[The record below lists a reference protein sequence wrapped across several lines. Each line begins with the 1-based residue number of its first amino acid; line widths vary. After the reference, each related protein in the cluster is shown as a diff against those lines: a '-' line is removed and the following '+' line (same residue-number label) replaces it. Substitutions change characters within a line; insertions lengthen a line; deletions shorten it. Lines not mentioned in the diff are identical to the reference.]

1 MTVTDTRIADDE
13 FAARRREVL
22 AGWPTGAEVDLD
34 DAVAFHATIPASR
47 NVPRMRADALATG
60 KVLLQPLAGVPRLD
74 DHIELL
80 NYLTDV
86 GTADI
91 LPTQIDSQTRNLRF
105 EVVDEFLSNV
115 TDSDRDKLNGFP
127 VVNHGVPGVRKLIG
141 ATTAPIEMRIGTVDP
156 RLAAE
161 VAFAGGMTSM
171 TAGPVYYTIHYSGDV
186 AFEAAISNWQYVFRL
201 AGAYVERG
209 VPIGMQI
216 HGAGNSTPF
225 PMSILGACAA
235 LECLMAATQGVR
247 SFSVDVR
254 LMGNLLQDVAASTV
268 VPEVCRRY
276 LDRFGF
282 DDCTVTVDRKT
293 WAGRYPDDVAR
304 AYGLISYNTVT
315 GMLGGVNEFINN
327 SVEEGVGIPTK
338 EANASTLRAIRQIT
352 GMMSCQRVP
361 LTSDE
366 YAAELRSTELDMT
379 SLIDASLDLGDGDPA
394 LAAVRGFAAG
404 VLDVPF
410 AASRRCRG
418 EVMVARDAQ
427 GAVRFVDPG
436 RLPITAESRA
446 FHEERLAQ
454 RVGRGEGSTIDYRDI
469 VNDVFS
475 ISRGYLV

>member
-1 MTVTDTRIADDE
+1 MTNARIPDEE

-22 AGWPTGAEVDLD
+22 AGWPTGAGVDLD
-34 DAVAFHATIPASR
+34 DAVAFHGSLPERR
-47 NVPRMRADALATG
+47 NVARVRADALATG

-91 LPTQIDSQTRNLRF
+91 LPTQVDSQTRNLRF
-105 EVVDEFLSNV
+105 DVVDEFLSKA
-115 TDSDRDKLNGFP
+115 TDSDRAKLNGFP
-127 VVNHGVPGVRKLIG
+127 VVNHGVPGVRKLVSS
-141 ATTAPIEMRIGTVDP
+141 TSAPIEMRIGTVDP

-161 VAFAGGMTSM
+161 IAFAGGMSSM
-171 TAGPVYYTIHYSGDV
+171 TAGPIYYTIHYSGDV
-186 AFEAAISNWQYVFRL
+186 GFDSAISNWQYVFRL

-209 VPIGMQI
+209 VPIAMQI

-225 PMSILGACAA
+225 PMSILGACAV
-235 LECLMAATQGVR
+235 LECLMAAAQGVR

-254 LMGNLLQDVAASTV
+254 LMGNLLQDVAASAV
-268 VPEVCRRY
+268 VPRVCRRY
-276 LDRFGF
+276 LERFGF
-282 DDCTVTVDRKT
+282 GDCTVTVDRKT

-304 AYGLISYNTVT
+304 AYGLIGYNTVT

-338 EANASTLRAIRQIT
+338 EANADTLRAIRQIA

-361 LTSDE
+361 LASDE
-366 YAAELRSTELDMT
+366 YAAELRSTELDLT
-379 SLIDASLDLGDGDPA
+379 SLVDASLDLGDGDPA

-404 VLDVPF
+404 ILDVPF
-410 AASRRCRG
+410 AASSRCRG

-427 GAVRFVDPG
+427 GAVRFVEPG

-446 FHEERLAQ
+446 FHEQRLALRAGQ
-454 RVGRGEGSTIDYRDI
+454 GDAAAIDYRDI
-469 VNDVFS
+469 VNDIFS